1 MSMPRQW
8 KPLKRHPGIYE
19 YETKRGKK
27 YGIRRSYTDINHK
40 YRTWSKSGF
49 LAWRDA
55 DIELKKFEVT
65 LGTGQITASISD
77 TITLQAY
84 FDKVLKRNIDLK
96 LWRPATITQKKN
108 YWNNQLKPVFG
119 NQKINEITRQSYQN
133 FIDQMIKDGY
143 AKNTI
148 ITTNSVMQILMNDAA
163 RNDVIVKNKLSG
175 ISIDGGKSPSS
186 KTITEKQYNQL
197 MAVAPSVL
205 SKYQYCMLALLT
217 LGERR
222 EELMGLQFS
231 SFKFSQ
237 WNDEE
242 VCAIQFKKGRTNAEP
257 DGGDLKN
264 NSSYRT
270 IYVRGEMLNICHYA
284 ITYSQNIYSKTHR
297 NINDE
302 SFLFVNEKTGM
313 PMGVQQANKVLNKVG
328 EAAGIHITPH
338 IFRHYFA
345 TMALTNGQV
354 ATDVMHWL
362 GHSSLQ
368 MTQSYTRE
376 NVRGAL
382 NVFNGMAP
390 TLLGDSDDEHQ
401 SL

>member
-1 MSMPRQW
+1 M
-8 KPLKRHPGIYE
+8 
-19 YETKRGKK
+19 
-27 YGIRRSYTDINHK
+27 
-40 YRTWSKSGF
+40 
-49 LAWRDA
+49 
-55 DIELKKFEVT
+55 
-65 LGTGQITASISD
+65 
-77 TITLQAY
+77 
-84 FDKVLKRNIDLK
+84 
-96 LWRPATITQKKN
+96 
-108 YWNNQLKPVFG
+108 QLKPVFG

-284 ITYSQNIYSKTHR
+284 ITYSQNIYSRTHR